1 MFLNL
6 MISPF
11 YPHLKKGYVYSNSA
25 ITLDDI
31 SNHQNI
37 DLPLV
42 IDTEF
47 NTPFIKDGKRH
58 NQNNPPRELIS
69 IQIKGIEESNKD
81 ALIIIPQ
88 RIKDIGYDRGVSIK
102 YPIIKNEQSAIF
114 DWLKLKGVEFKLK
127 HEPRLLNGKYRQ
139 KIKPKKY
146 KSLTICVYAHFALAE
161 LFFLANRAG
170 ENNYF
175 YQTLYRAAIN
185 LQSNGNKVEMRKR
198 LRVGIFAQ
206 NKSIVEFINLPFFIE
221 INGERYILKLKIIDT
236 CALHGISPYHDL
248 LVVCGMDTSSKDL
261 FSRGEKE
268 NMLET
273 FFNRTLDFDRY
284 ARDDLSVYDIVKIN
298 ANNYASIYEMLNL
311 SPYYNEPKLTI
322 GGTVAKMLES
332 SAKHYLGVNAG
343 DKEQEKIFEELL
355 KPASTS
361 WLKTQI
367 NTTKCL
373 GAKVFGGRCRNNR
386 PTIAQVFSLII
397 DIDIASCY
405 GNGLRNQSYF
415 VGIPVIEDYDIS
427 LKNNKYPSLG
437 EWLAKRK
444 WNTPDCELSY
454 GAWQLTASTNDK
466 ELLDIPQDMLIS
478 WYGYDVKQ
486 ILNSESELEVKSGI
500 TKIYKHEVKD
510 AIVTHDIAEW
520 IDNICSPKQRKEL
533 LSKLKVK
540 LAIYYPNSGKLDS
553 FEELVEKTEL
563 WIEENTTEANKKDND
578 AYKISK
584 EINLPTYYV
593 EMNLGELMIDNLLAL
608 RSFYKV
614 VYGKGSTF
622 DLLFK
627 TNTNTTFGD
636 LCSIFFKT
644 SNAVCANNIT
654 ARGRALCWY
663 MEKGLYG
670 IMSITDGCPF
680 LINQVPYPYGK
691 QQIYA
696 EHFVDLYADSNP
708 KNRKIQIKPLGGMKN
723 INVGFTNEQL
733 IHSDNQGEITTMDKD
748 AGLNWISKKAFEH
761 LQNLFPH
768 VSVLHSHSTI
778 IKLDIKNDK
787 IKCNHNQETKYF
799 SVDEIKAIEEIKKL
813 IESDSKTITKQS
825 LDNLKILFPQLS
837 ILHSPSTIA
846 KIETIDK
853 VEIIY
858 FSDSAILEF
867 KSINELQQSITPVII
882 KKDIEGM
889 FEFEVKEWYQGG
901 SFQGTSNYYLH
912 NPNHPY
918 KPEDDLVFK
927 MRSYEKGKHTAI
939 SLNQNN
945 ELVENDFFL
954 NYPPSKEFLVNQL
967 WNNPDSIN
975 RSKVFC
981 KQGILKI
988 NQFRQNQE
996 IFADMGIV
1004 AGDNIKRYGLLRE
1017 LSLSQFTFNTIK
1029 QHETIEREY
1038 SAMKRKY
1045 NQSYEMYFTDNKGKL
1060 NFQLMIDT
1068 IDEIIRNG
1076 GMSIKS
1082 ILDKNKTRNN
1092 DYFHPEN
1099 KVYEAL
1105 NAKVII
1111 DEYEDTGEF
1120 DLERLF
1126 EDDDNFDCSD
1136 NSDNS
1141 LDFLDDDM
1149 F

>member
-1 MFLNL
+1 
-6 MISPF
+6 MISYFFPS
-11 YPHLKKGYVYSNSA
+11 LKSGYVYSQRDSA
-25 ITLDDI
+25 LNDI
-31 SNHQNI
+31 SKLQNI
-37 DLPLV
+37 DLPVV

-47 NTPFIKDGKRH
+47 NTPRVKDGKRH
-58 NQNNPPRELIS
+58 NQDNLPRDLIT
-69 IQIKGIEESNKD
+69 IQIKGIEENNKD
-81 ALIIIPQ
+81 ALIFIPQ
-88 RIKDIGYDRGVSIK
+88 KIKDIGYERGINVK

-114 DWLKLKGVEFKLK
+114 DWLSAKGVSFKLK

-146 KSLTICVYAHFALAE
+146 KSLTICVYSHFSIAE

-170 ENNYF
+170 ENSYF
-175 YQTLYRAAIN
+175 YQTLYRAATN
-185 LQSNGNKVEMRKR
+185 LQSNGNKVEMIKR

-206 NKSIVEFINLPFFIE
+206 NKSIVEFIYLPFFIE

-261 FSRGEKE
+261 FSREEKE

-273 FFNRTLDFDRY
+273 FFNRPLDFDRY

-298 ANNYASIYEMLNL
+298 AKNYASIYEMLNL
-311 SPYYNEPKLTI
+311 SPYYNEPKLTV

-343 DKEQEKIFEELL
+343 DKEEKIFEELL

-427 LKNNKYPSLG
+427 LKNNKYVTLG
-437 EWLAKRK
+437 GWLSKRK
-444 WNTPDCELSY
+444 WNTPDCELNY
-454 GAWQLTASTNDK
+454 GAWQVTVSTNDK

-486 ILNSESELEVKSGI
+486 ILNSECELEVKSGT

-510 AIVTHDIAEW
+510 AVITHDIVEW
-520 IDNICSPKQRKEL
+520 IDNICSAKQRKEL

-553 FEELVEKTEL
+553 FEELIEKTEL
-563 WIEENTTEANKKDND
+563 WIEENTTEANKKEND
-578 AYKISK
+578 AYGISK

-680 LINQVPYPYGK
+680 LINEVPFPYGK

-696 EHFVDLYADSNP
+696 DDYVDLYADDNP
-708 KNRKIQIKPLGGMKN
+708 NRNKHIQLKPLGGMKN
-723 INVGFTNEQL
+723 IIVDFTLGDEKL
-733 IHSDNQGEITTMDKD
+733 ILTDTQGEITIMDKD

-761 LQNLFPH
+761 LQNLFPR
-768 VSVLHSHSTI
+768 VSVLHSPSTV
-778 IKLDIKNDK
+778 IKLDIKDDK

-799 SVDEIKAIEEIKKL
+799 TIDEIKTIEE
-813 IESDSKTITKQS
+813 
-825 LDNLKILFPQLS
+825 
-837 ILHSPSTIA
+837 LHQI
-846 KIETIDK
+846 
-853 VEIIY
+853 
-858 FSDSAILEF
+858 
-867 KSINELQQSITPVII
+867 ITPVII

-889 FEFEVKEWYQGG
+889 FEFEVKNWFAGG
-901 SFQGTSNYYLH
+901 SFHGTSNYYLH
-912 NPNHPY
+912 NSNIA
-918 KPEDDLVFK
+918 EDKLFYK
-927 MRSYEKGKHTAI
+927 MRSYEKGKHIAI
-939 SLNQNN
+939 TLTDN
-945 ELVENDFFL
+945 ELVETNFFSD
-954 NYPPSKEFLVNQL
+954 NPPSKEFLINQL
-967 WNNPDSIN
+967 WNNPNSIN

-996 IFADMGIV
+996 KFADMGIV

-1029 QHETIEREY
+1029 QYEAIEREY
-1038 SAMKRKY
+1038 SALKRKY
-1045 NQSYEMYFTDNKGKL
+1045 NQSYEMYFIDSKGKL

-1068 IDEIIRNG
+1068 IDQIIRNG

-1082 ILDKNKTRNN
+1082 YLEKNKTRNN
-1092 DYFHPEN
+1092 DCYHPEN

-1105 NAKVII
+1105 STKVII
-1111 DEYEDTGEF
+1111 EECEDKGEF

-1126 EDDDNFDCSD
+1126 EDDDCFNSSD

>member
-1 MFLNL
+1 
-6 MISPF
+6 MISYFFPR
-11 YPHLKKGYVYSNSA
+11 LKSGYVYSQGDSA
-25 ITLDDI
+25 LNDI
-31 SNHQNI
+31 SKLQNI
-37 DLPLV
+37 DLPIV

-47 NTPFIKDGKRH
+47 NTPKIIDIGTKLH
-58 NQNNPPRELIS
+58 YQNNPPRELIS

-114 DWLKLKGVEFKLK
+114 DWLKLKGVDFKLK
-127 HEPRLLNGKYRQ
+127 HEPRLLNGKFRQ
-139 KIKPKKY
+139 KIKPKKH

-221 INGERYILKLKIIDT
+221 INSERYILKLKIIDT

-261 FSRGEKE
+261 FSREEKE

-273 FFNRTLDFDRY
+273 FFNRPLDFDRY

-298 ANNYASIYEMLNL
+298 AKNYASIYEMLNL

-332 SAKHYLGVNAG
+332 SAKHYLGINSG

-437 EWLAKRK
+437 EWLSKRK

-454 GAWQLTASTNDK
+454 GAWQITVSTNDR

-478 WYGYDVKQ
+478 WHGYDVKQ
-486 ILNSESELEVKSGI
+486 IYNSESELEVKSGI

-510 AIVTHDIAEW
+510 AVITHDIIDW

-540 LAIYYPNSGKLDS
+540 LAIYYPSSGKLDS

-563 WIEENTTEANKKDND
+563 WIEENTTEAIKKENN
-578 AYKISK
+578 AYGISK

-608 RSFYKV
+608 RSFYKI

-680 LINQVPYPYGK
+680 LINQIPYPYGK
-691 QQIYA
+691 KQIYA

-723 INVGFTNEQL
+723 INVDFTNEQL
-733 IHSDNQGEITTMDKD
+733 ILSDNQGKITTMDKD

-761 LQNLFPH
+761 LQNLFPR

-778 IKLDIKNDK
+778 IKLDIKDEK

-799 SVDEIKAIEEIKKL
+799 SVDEIRAIE
-813 IESDSKTITKQS
+813 
-825 LDNLKILFPQLS
+825 
-837 ILHSPSTIA
+837 
-846 KIETIDK
+846 
-853 VEIIY
+853 
-858 FSDSAILEF
+858 
-867 KSINELQQSITPVII
+867 ELQQSITPVII

-889 FEFEVKEWYQGG
+889 FEFEIKQWYQGG
-901 SFQGTSNYYLH
+901 SFHGTSNYYLH
-912 NPNHPY
+912 NPNIA
-918 KPEDDLVFK
+918 EDNLFYK

-939 SLNQNN
+939 SLNDN
-945 ELVENDFFL
+945 ELLETDFFTD
-954 NYPPSKEFLVNQL
+954 NPPSREFLVNQL

-996 IFADMGIV
+996 KFADMGIV

-1017 LSLSQFTFNTIK
+1017 LSLSQFTFNSIK
-1029 QHETIEREY
+1029 QHEAIEREY
-1038 SAMKRKY
+1038 STLKRKY
-1045 NQSYEMYFTDNKGKL
+1045 NQSYEMYFTDNEGKL

-1068 IDEIIRNG
+1068 IDEIIRKG

-1082 ILDKNKTRNN
+1082 YLDKNKTRNN
-1092 DYFHPEN
+1092 DSYHPEN

-1120 DLERLF
+1120 NLERLF
-1126 EDDDNFDCSD
+1126 EDDNLDST
-1136 NSDNS
+1136 NSNDNS